1 MNKEEIKLQLIN
13 HLNNLLD
20 DRIEALEQ
28 SIQSAKES
36 RDSDTKSSAGDKY
49 ETGREMIQQEIDK
62 FEGQLAQTRLLKTD
76 LAKIDPQKRYDH
88 AEFGSLLI
96 CNSGNYFLSIAFGKV
111 TVDIVDF
118 ICLSLASPLGKSFY
132 MKKVGDELL
141 FNGKK
146 IGISDIL

>member
-1 MNKEEIKLQLIN
+1 MNKEEIKSCLI
-13 HLNNLLD
+13 HELNTSLD
-20 DRIEALEQ
+20 ERIEALEK

-76 LAKIDPQKRYDH
+76 LAKIEHQKRYDQ

-96 CNSGNYFLSIAFGKV
+96 CNSGNYFLSIAFGKIV
-111 TVDIVDF
+111 VDKDDF

-132 MKKVGDELL
+132 GKKQGDELL

-146 IGISDIL
+146 IVVNEIL